1 MTVDK
6 VLNRLGQDLVTCRPE
21 DTVETFAQLL
31 ASHRIGAVPVRD
43 MNGNLA
49 GIVSERDIVR
59 AFAKSGGDDI
69 RTLIVQDIMTDR
81 VVTVEPSDTMERAR
95 QLMTK
100 HGVRHLPVVRDS
112 KIIGILSIRDMLETR
127 LEEAELERNVLRDN
141 VIAARAR

>member
-6 VLNRLGQDLVTCRPE
+6 VLNKLGQDLVTCRPE

-31 ASHRIGAVPVRD
+31 AKHRIGAMPVRD
-43 MNGNLA
+43 LNGNLV

-69 RTLIVQDIMTDR
+69 RTLIVHDIMTDR
-81 VVTVEPSDTMERAR
+81 VFTVEPSDSMERAR
-95 QLMTK
+95 KLMAQ
-100 HGVRHLPVVRDS
+100 HGVRHLPVVNDR
-112 KIIGILSIRDMLETR
+112 KIVGILSIRDMLETR
-127 LEEAELERNVLRDN
+127 LEETELERNVLRDN